1 MNTFTLWKLF
11 HRRGARGIGER
22 TSALAVIA
30 FAAATTI
37 FLTVLGGVH
46 GFIWRASADH
56 TLGCLIDSGS
66 CAPGTYEAWKHAL
79 DEANAFVADP
89 GTRWTAERS
98 AAVMD
103 TYAGGHVILA
113 AFACLMLIVPFI
125 SLAGSAARLAG
136 AITAQVVKLTALD
149 AAIQAL
155 FGAIIGIIGY
165 VAVMPL
171 IMLLKFQNRHF
182 TFEQL
187 WVGLPV
193 LAGVLV
199 GVTVLALVSSLI
211 TLRRVAIT
219 PLGVMNRAAQPLPAA
234 WRALIFL
241 VVMAGLYAMLSN
253 ASMFAGFA
261 GLGENAVLVLV
272 FGAFFVGFT
281 MVNVVGTWVI
291 AKRAKARARRPKN
304 AAVMIAA
311 RRILDNPKR
320 AWRNVSGVGLA
331 VFIAVITSVGTSVS
345 QPRGGDPLNPATL
358 YMRDIGTG
366 GLLTLAFAA
375 VRAAV
380 SSGVMQAGSVYDQ
393 AAEYRMLR
401 LEGTDERTLARAR
414 FAEVF
419 TPLNTVVLV
428 SGCGSMLLLF
438 PIIAMTLF
446 EPVTLFSLLCGVAL
460 CYALIGVGALTAN
473 HAARR
478 LNMVEHRADD

>member
-1 MNTFTLWKLF
+1 MNTLTLWKLF

-136 AITAQVVKLTALD
+136 ATTAQVVKLTALD

-234 WRALIFL
+234 WLALIFL

-366 GLLTLAFAA
+366 GLLTLTFAA

>member
-136 AITAQVVKLTALD
+136 ATTAQVVKLTALD

-291 AKRAKARARRPKN
+291 AKRAKARARRRQSETCVAQRVRRGIGRVHRRHHVRGHFGEP
-304 AAVMIAA
+304 APRRRPTQSRDAVHARYRHRWPVDARVRGRA
-311 RRILDNPKR
+311 RRGQFRCDAGR
-320 AWRNVSGVGLA
+320 QRVRSGRR
-331 VFIAVITSVGTSVS
+331 I
-345 QPRGGDPLNPATL
+345 P
-358 YMRDIGTG
+358 
-366 GLLTLAFAA
+366 
-375 VRAAV
+375 
-380 SSGVMQAGSVYDQ
+380 
-393 AAEYRMLR
+393 
-401 LEGTDERTLARAR
+401 
-414 FAEVF
+414 
-419 TPLNTVVLV
+419 
-428 SGCGSMLLLF
+428 
-438 PIIAMTLF
+438 
-446 EPVTLFSLLCGVAL
+446 
-460 CYALIGVGALTAN
+460 
-473 HAARR
+473 HAALGRYR
-478 LNMVEHRADD
+478 

>member
-136 AITAQVVKLTALD
+136 ATTAQVVKLTALD

-419 TPLNTVVLV
+419 TSLNTVVLV
-428 SGCGSMLLLF
+428 SGGGSVLLLF
-438 PIIAMTLF
+438 PIVAMTLF
-446 EPVTLFSLLCGVAL
+446 DPVTLFSLFSGIAL
-460 CYALIGVGALTAN
+460 CYVLIGVGALTAN